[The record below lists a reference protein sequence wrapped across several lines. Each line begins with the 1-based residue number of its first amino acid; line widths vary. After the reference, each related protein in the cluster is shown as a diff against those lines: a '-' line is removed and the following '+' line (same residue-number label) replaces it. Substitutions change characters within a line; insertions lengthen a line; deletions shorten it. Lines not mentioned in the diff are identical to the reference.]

1 MRFLVSVV
9 CTQGERDVG
18 RTQQQGTQKN
28 KTIEVKKKI
37 TKKILKL
44 DQLQEKNR
52 LTISKHDT

>member
-28 KTIEVKKKI
+28 KTIEVKKNH
-37 TKKILKL
+37 KKILKIRSIAGKKQI
-44 DQLQEKNR
+44 DNIK
-52 LTISKHDT
+52 T